1 MKICEP
7 KNCTGCMAC
16 KNICSKQAISMTED
30 SLGCLIPQI
39 NEEKCI
45 ACGLCQKICP
55 AIHSPLSKSARSA
68 YAVWSKNEQDV
79 AYSSSGGAAAVFTR
93 AILER
98 GGIVCGCTVMEGSA
112 QHICIDNIANI
123 EKLRGSKYVQSY
135 IGDCYKQ
142 IKDYLEK
149 NREVLF
155 IGTPCQVAGLQSYL
169 QKHYP
174 MLTTVDIICH
184 GTPPQRYLREHLS
197 EKAPGFDRFS
207 FRGMY
212 DFKLTAYRGE
222 RILYQHDRREDI
234 YFAAFLDAMTYRD
247 CCYMCQY
254 ARPERVS
261 DLTVGD
267 FWGIDRDSMI
277 HSYSGKI
284 SVVLPN
290 TEKGVALFEACQE
303 SFVWEERTQEE
314 AVMGNGNLCR
324 PSRLH
329 PERKKFTELY
339 PRLGFT
345 KAVARTNLGKE
356 VKRNE
361 MRNRVKKSLAWTI
374 AQKIKSHLRY
384 IIEK

>member
-16 KNICSKQAISMTED
+16 KNICTKQAISMTED
-30 SLGCLIPQI
+30 SLGCLIPKI
-39 NEEKCI
+39 DEERCI

-55 AIHSPLSKSARSA
+55 AIHQPLKKSAKSA

-79 AYSSSGGAAAVFTR
+79 SYSSSGGAAAVFTR
-93 AILER
+93 AVLER
-98 GGIVCGCTVMEGSA
+98 GGIVCGCTVMDGSA
-112 QHICIDNIANI
+112 QHVCIDNIAEI

-142 IKDYLEK
+142 IKAYLNK

-155 IGTPCQVAGLQSYL
+155 IGTPCQVAGLNAYL
-169 QKHYP
+169 RKQYP

-184 GTPPQRYLREHLS
+184 GTPPLSYLKEHLS

-207 FRGMY
+207 FRGVF

-222 RILYQHDRREDI
+222 QILYQHDRREDM
-234 YFAAFLDAMTYRD
+234 YFAAFLDAMIYRD
-247 CCYMCQY
+247 CCYTCQY
-254 ARPERVS
+254 ARSERVS

-267 FWGIDRDSMI
+267 FWGIDRDSMM
-277 HSYSGKI
+277 HPYSGKI

-290 TEKGVALFEACQE
+290 TEKGMAFFVACQGNL
-303 SFVWEERTQEE
+303 VWEERTLEE

-329 PERKKFTELY
+329 PERKKFTERY
-339 PRLGFT
+339 PQLGFT
-345 KAVARTNLGKE
+345 KAMAQTNLGRE
-356 VKRNE
+356 VKRIE
-361 MRNRVKKSLAWTI
+361 ILNRIRKSFVWTI
-374 AQKIKSHLRY
+374 ARKIKSNL
-384 IIEK
+384 